1 MNRNGVSPF
10 SQEACD
16 AQCVTEPLVIMRK
29 LETRSTRTK
38 KYLAEDAGKLM
49 RATFRCLFLL
59 ITVGIFTTGCSGGNN
74 GGKTLDIADIGW
86 TENTAIAHL
95 TKVLLEEQLGY
106 EEVTVRT
113 SELDLVYGAVANG
126 DLNAFQDVWLP
137 NQRDLLEGV
146 QDDVEQLGFSY
157 QGQTEQGL
165 AVPSYMDATRL
176 DQLNQSDT
184 DLILGIEPGSV
195 IMGQVYDE
203 VMPAYDLEQKL
214 VEGPTQGMLDEVEKR
229 YRSGEEFALVAW
241 SPHWMNQ
248 RYDLRYLE
256 DPEDAFG
263 ELNDPARITTIVNED
278 LSQDDPV
285 AYAFMDALI
294 LNEEQ
299 IGDLE
304 SAINEA
310 GNPQEGA
317 RRWAEDNPEVWQSW
331 VEAAQDA
338 QQ

>member
-1 MNRNGVSPF
+1 
-10 SQEACD
+10 
-16 AQCVTEPLVIMRK
+16 
-29 LETRSTRTK
+29 
-38 KYLAEDAGKLM
+38 
-49 RATFRCLFLL
+49 
-59 ITVGIFTTGCSGGNN
+59 
-74 GGKTLDIADIGW
+74 
-86 TENTAIAHL
+86 
-95 TKVLLEEQLGY
+95 
-106 EEVTVRT
+106 
-113 SELDLVYGAVANG
+113 
-126 DLNAFQDVWLP
+126 VWLP
-137 NQRDLLEGV
+137 NQRGLLESV
-146 QDDVEQLGFSY
+146 QGDVEQLGFSY

-176 DQLNQSDT
+176 DQLNQSDA

-195 IMGQVYDE
+195 IMGQLYDE

-214 VEGPTQGMLDEVEKR
+214 VEGPTQGMLAEVEVR
-229 YRSGEEFALVAW
+229 YRNREEFALVAW

-278 LSQDDPV
+278 LPQDDPV
-285 AYAFMDALI
+285 ATAFMDALI
-294 LNEEQ
+294 LDEEQ

-310 GNPQEGA
+310 GDPHEGA
-317 RRWAEDNPEVWQSW
+317 RRWAEDNRDVWQPW
-331 VEAAQDA
+331 VEAAQDV